1 MSRYSKRA
9 RPGGRPGG
17 AWRRY
22 LMRALAPVV
31 PLTMVVAGI
40 DAWLAVVTGDLVA
53 GPSMERFWLFAGL
66 TASTIVGG
74 VIVTGWWRVVA
85 ARGESRLRG
94 ELLAV
99 TLRRRLPDLEEQAIG
114 SLLERTDD
122 DPRALF
128 SVFRR
133 LGEVAFQGLV
143 GAVVAWVTAGV
154 MWWPAWWLFPAV
166 GAVAM
171 LTVRG
176 TGARITAA
184 TTAAEKAWSDSA
196 AQLEE
201 AVAARDDLRAVGGQP
216 FVLRRF
222 ARAGADAIRA
232 QLTAS
237 MLSASFSLRL
247 SLVMAGLTAMVVL
260 GGVLAVRD
268 GSLEVARFVTLFL
281 LVTMFVRRLRT
292 LTSLLPQ
299 IQEGLGTLARVRDM
313 LAAEQEPVLGGRL
326 AETDGTAGARI
337 DLRGLTFTYATTD
350 RDGFRLGPVTLSV
363 PAGSTVALVG
373 RTGSGKTTLT
383 KVLSRAVEPPSGS
396 VFFDGVDVRD
406 LDMEH
411 LRGTV
416 GVVGQRTEILSG
428 TLRQNITLFGDVP
441 DERVDAAISALG
453 LTSWVGGLPDGLDTV
468 LGPRGVVLSAGEEQ
482 LVAFARLLVRDVRV
496 VVLDEATARMD
507 PHTSRIVT
515 RAARGLLAGRS
526 GVVVAHRLAT
536 ARGADTVVVMDHGRI
551 VEQGSWDELATQ
563 DGRFAALLA
572 ADGTAATSDDDV
584 TSAAHRDDTV
594 HARTRPAETT
604 GTTTET
610 SARVPVGRTA
620 ARAALARPRW
630 WIPAELMM
638 WIDDVAGADSAV
650 AGWVWAALVTAL
662 MAGANPW
669 WPVAGIIAAAVFS
682 SVIYYLVARPAA
694 MLWTE
699 GRLRVRLAI
708 LRGQTGHTP
717 VERPSPG
724 EVTARTLEEY
734 RLLVLSR
741 TAREFAFGL
750 TTLAVLGG
758 VSGSPIAVAIAGGV
772 VAVSAAAAGL
782 GARLVGDTAR
792 LAGDARAAFGRALGS
807 VLEAVRTIKL
817 SGATHAAL
825 AHLRRQDAQRVAA
838 AQREDHVSYLAW
850 HAPFLVSRSATVLV
864 WWLHVA
870 GTWSL
875 TTTLVVYTAI
885 GAYGWVG
892 ATAGNVLT
900 RIPVARRWTDIAT
913 RLAGTND
920 LAAVPADVDLVR
932 GTHQNPAATAPVGPL
947 TRLRLTGATAVH
959 DDGTIGV
966 RDVHLDIRP
975 GQTVLVVGRVGAGK
989 SSLLAGLAGLARLD
1003 GTVTWNETRLTSM
1016 AELAGTRTAFVSQL
1030 PRIVSGTIAENVHLD
1045 HQRAVAPALTTAQL
1059 DMDVTE
1065 AGGHDTVVGH
1075 RGLRLSGGQTQRL
1088 ALARAL
1094 AAEPDLLIVD
1104 DVSSALDATT
1114 EAALWTALRAS
1125 GTTIVGSTSRAA
1137 TLHAADHV
1145 IVLDQGRQ
1153 VDAGTW
1159 GTLHDRWGHLAG

>member
-1 MSRYSKRA
+1 
-9 RPGGRPGG
+9 
-17 AWRRY
+17 
-22 LMRALAPVV
+22 MRALAPVV
-31 PLTMVVAGI
+31 PLTMVMAGI

-53 GPSMERFWLFAGL
+53 GPSLELFWLFTGL
-66 TASTIVGG
+66 TATTIAGG
-74 VIVTGWWRVVA
+74 VIVTGWWRAVA

-99 TLRRRLPDLEEQAIG
+99 TLRRKLPDLEEQAIG

-133 LGEVAFQGLV
+133 LGEVAFYGLV
-143 GAVVAWVTAGV
+143 GAVVSWVTAGV
-154 MWWPAWWLFPAV
+154 MWAPAWWLFPAV

-171 LTVRG
+171 LAVRG

-201 AVAARDDLRAVGGQP
+201 AVAARDDMRGVGGQP

-222 ARAGADAIRA
+222 ARAGAAAIRA

-237 MLSASFSLRL
+237 MLSARFSLRL
-247 SLVMAGLTAMVVL
+247 SLVTAGLTAAVVL
-260 GGVLAVRD
+260 GGVLAVRS
-268 GSLEVARFVTLFL
+268 GGLEVARFVTLFL
-281 LVTMFVRRLRT
+281 LVSTFVRRLHM

-313 LAAEQEPVLGGRL
+313 LAAEQEPARGGRL
-326 AETDGTAGARI
+326 PDADDGAGARI
-337 DLRGLTFTYATTD
+337 DLRDLTFTYPTG
-350 RDGFRLGPVTLSV
+350 DGAGFTLGPISLSV

-383 KVLSRAVEPPSGS
+383 KVLSRAVEPPAGS
-396 VFFDGVDVRD
+396 VFLDGVDVRD
-406 LDMEH
+406 LDVEH

-428 TLRQNITLFGDVP
+428 TLRQNITLFGDVA
-441 DERVDAAISALG
+441 DERVTAAIGALG
-453 LTSWVGGLPDGLDTV
+453 LSGWVDGLPDGLDTV
-468 LGPRGVVLSAGEEQ
+468 LGPRGVMLSAGEEQ

-507 PHTSRIVT
+507 PHTSRTVT
-515 RAARGLLAGRS
+515 RAARGLLAGRT

-536 ARGADTVVVMDHGRI
+536 ARGADTVAVTDHGRI
-551 VEQGSWDELATQ
+551 VEHGTWDELSAR

-572 ADGTAATSDDDV
+572 ADGTATTGHDAAAP
-584 TSAAHRDDTV
+584 AAHVHRAAHTRARDT
-594 HARTRPAETT
+594 TRPAA
-604 GTTTET
+604 G

-620 ARAALARPRW
+620 TRAALARPRW
-630 WIPAELMM
+630 WIPAELLM
-638 WIDDVAGADSAV
+638 WLDDVAGSASAA

-662 MAGANPW
+662 MAGGDPW
-669 WPVAGIIAAAVFS
+669 WPAAGVIAAALLS
-682 SVIYYLVARPAA
+682 AAIYYLEARPRT

-699 GRLRVRLAI
+699 GRLRVRLSI
-708 LRGQTGHTP
+708 LRGQTGHAP

-741 TAREFAFGL
+741 TAREFLFGL

-758 VSGSPIAVAIAGGV
+758 VSGSPLAVAIAAGV
-772 VAVSAAAAGL
+772 VAISAASAGL
-782 GARLVGDTAR
+782 GAGLVGDSAR
-792 LAGDARAAFGRALGS
+792 VAGDARAAFGRALGS

-825 AHLRRQDAQRVAA
+825 AHLRRQDDRRVDA
-838 AQREDHVSYLAW
+838 AQREDRVSYLVW
-850 HAPFLVSRSATVLV
+850 QAPWLVSRSATVVV

-885 GAYGWVG
+885 GAYGWAGV
-892 ATAGNVLT
+892 TAGNVLT
-900 RIPVARRWTDIAT
+900 RIPVARRWTEIAA
-913 RLAGTND
+913 RLAGTTD

-932 GTHQNPAATAPVGPL
+932 GTHETPAVTAPVGPL
-947 TRLRLTGATAVH
+947 ARLRLSGVSAVH
-959 DDGTIGV
+959 DDGTVGV
-966 RDVHLDIRP
+966 RNVHLDLRP
-975 GQTVLVVGRVGAGK
+975 GRTVLVVGRVGAGK
-989 SSLLAGLAGLARLD
+989 SSLLAGLAGLIRLD
-1003 GTVTWNETRLTSM
+1003 GAVTWNDTPVTDL
-1016 AELAGTRTAFVSQL
+1016 AGLAGTRTAFVGQL

-1045 HQRAVAPALTTAQL
+1045 HDRAVAPPLTTAQL
-1059 DMDVTE
+1059 DEDVAE
-1065 AGGHDTVVGH
+1065 AGGHGTVVGH

-1104 DVSSALDATT
+1104 DVSSALDAAT
-1114 EAALWTALRAS
+1114 EAALWAALRSS
-1125 GTTIVGSTSRAA
+1125 GTTIVGSSSRAT
-1137 TLHAADHV
+1137 TLRAADHV

-1153 VDAGTW
+1153 VDAGSW
-1159 GTLHDRWGHLAG
+1159 DALRARWGHLEG

>member
-1 MSRYSKRA
+1 
-9 RPGGRPGG
+9 
-17 AWRRY
+17 
-22 LMRALAPVV
+22 MRALAPVV
-31 PLTMVVAGI
+31 PLTMVLAGI

-53 GPSMERFWLFAGL
+53 SPSLERFWLFAGL
-66 TASTIVGG
+66 TATTIVGG

-94 ELLAV
+94 ELLTV
-99 TLRRRLPDLEEQAIG
+99 TLRRTLPDLEEQAIG

-122 DPRALF
+122 DPRTLF
-128 SVFRR
+128 SAFRR
-133 LGEVAFQGLV
+133 LGEVAFYGLV
-143 GAVVAWVTAGV
+143 GAVVAWVVAG
-154 MWWPAWWLFPAV
+154 MAWWPAWWLFPVV
-166 GAVAM
+166 GALAM

-201 AVAARDDLRAVGGQP
+201 AVAARDDMRSVGGQP

-222 ARAGADAIRA
+222 ARAGAAAIRA
-232 QLTAS
+232 QLAAS
-237 MLSASFSLRL
+237 VLSARFSLRL
-247 SLVMAGLTAMVVL
+247 SLVMAGLTALVVL
-260 GGVLAVRD
+260 GGVAAVRD
-268 GSLEVARFVTLFL
+268 GGLEVARFVTLFL
-281 LVTMFVRRLRT
+281 LVSMFVRRLHT

-313 LAAEQEPVLGGRL
+313 LAAAQEPALGGRL
-326 AETDGTAGARI
+326 GQADGAAGARI
-337 DLRGLTFTYATTD
+337 DVRDLTFTYPAAD
-350 RDGFRLGPVTLSV
+350 GDGFRLGPVTLAL
-363 PAGSTVALVG
+363 PAGHTVALVG

-383 KVLSRAVEPPSGS
+383 KVLSRAVEPPTGS
-396 VFFDGVDVRD
+396 VFLDGVDVRD
-406 LDMEH
+406 LDVEH
-411 LRGTV
+411 LRGAV

-441 DERVDAAISALG
+441 AERIGAAIAALG
-453 LTSWVGGLPDGLDTV
+453 LTGWVDGLPDGLDTV

-507 PHTSRIVT
+507 PHTSRTVT
-515 RAARGLLAGRS
+515 RAARGLLAGRT

-536 ARGADTVVVMDHGRI
+536 ARVADTVAVMDHGRI
-551 VEQGSWDELATQ
+551 VEHGTWDELAAG

-572 ADGTAATSDDDV
+572 ADGTAAPPDD
-584 TSAAHRDDTV
+584 AATTAAPGDDTA
-594 HARTRPAETT
+594 HSRARPNPRPH
-604 GTTTET
+604 T
-610 SARVPVGRTA
+610 SARVPLGRTA
-620 ARAALARPRW
+620 TRAALTRPRW
-630 WIPAELMM
+630 WVPAELLM
-638 WIDDVAGADSAV
+638 WLDDVVGAHSAV

-669 WPVAGIIAAAVFS
+669 WPAAGVIAAAVFS
-682 SVIYYLVARPAA
+682 GVIYYLETRPRT

-708 LRGQTGHTP
+708 LRGQTGHAP
-717 VERPSPG
+717 VERPSAG

-758 VSGSPIAVAIAGGV
+758 VSGSPVAVAIAAGV
-772 VAVSAAAAGL
+772 VGVSAASAGL
-782 GARLVGDTAR
+782 GARFVGDTAR

-807 VLEAVRTIKL
+807 VLEAVRTVKL
-817 SGATHAAL
+817 SGATDAAL
-825 AHLRRQDAQRVAA
+825 AHLRRQDAERVAA
-838 AQREDHVSYLAW
+838 AQREDRVAYLVW
-850 HAPFLVSRSATVLV
+850 QAPWLVSRSATVLV

-892 ATAGNVLT
+892 ATAGNVVT
-900 RIPVARRWTDIAT
+900 RIPVARRWTDVAT
-913 RLAGTND
+913 RLAGTSD

-932 GTHQNPAATAPVGPL
+932 GMHQAPAATAPVGPL
-947 TRLRLTGATAVH
+947 ARLRLAGANAVH

-966 RDVHLDIRP
+966 RDVHLEIRP

-1003 GTVTWNETRLTSM
+1003 GAVTWNETRLTGM
-1016 AELAGTRTAFVSQL
+1016 AGLAGTRTAFVGQV

-1045 HQRAVAPALTTAQL
+1045 HDRAVSPPLTMAQL

-1065 AGGHDTVVGH
+1065 AGGHGAVVGH

-1088 ALARAL
+1088 GLARAL
-1094 AAEPDLLIVD
+1094 AAAPDLLVVD

-1125 GTTIVGSTSRAA
+1125 GTTIVGSSSRAA

-1159 GTLHDRWGHLAG
+1159 DALRARWGHLAG

>member
-1 MSRYSKRA
+1 MPRYSKRA

-17 AWRRY
+17 SWRGY

-31 PLTMVVAGI
+31 PLTMALAGI

-53 GPSMERFWLFAGL
+53 IPSLERFWMFAGL
-66 TASTIVGG
+66 TATTIVGG

-99 TLRRRLPDLEEQAIG
+99 TLRRTLPDLEEQAIG

-128 SVFRR
+128 SAFRR
-133 LGEVAFQGLV
+133 LGEVAFYGLV
-143 GAVVAWVTAGV
+143 GAVVAWVAAGV
-154 MWWPAWWLFPAV
+154 AWWPAWWLFPVV
-166 GAVAM
+166 GALAL

-184 TTAAEKAWSDSA
+184 TTAAEEAWSDSA

-201 AVAARDDLRAVGGQP
+201 AVAARDDMRAVGGQP

-222 ARAGADAIRA
+222 ARAGAAAIRA
-232 QLTAS
+232 QLAAS
-237 MLSASFSLRL
+237 ILSARFSLRL
-247 SLVMAGLTAMVVL
+247 SLVMAGLTAVVVL
-260 GGVLAVRD
+260 GGVAAVRD
-268 GSLEVARFVTLFL
+268 GGLEVARFVTLFL
-281 LVTMFVRRLRT
+281 LVAMFVRRLHT

-299 IQEGLGTLARVRDM
+299 IQEGLGTLARVRGM
-313 LAAEQEPVLGGRL
+313 LDAAQEPALGGRL
-326 AETDGTAGARI
+326 GEAGGAPGARI
-337 DLRGLTFTYATTD
+337 DVRDLTFTYPAAD
-350 RDGFRLGPVTLSV
+350 GDGFRLGPVSLSL
-363 PAGSTVALVG
+363 PAGRTVALVG

-383 KVLSRAVEPPSGS
+383 KVLSRAVEPPAGS
-396 VFFDGVDVRD
+396 VLLDGVDVRD
-406 LDMEH
+406 LDVEH

-428 TLRQNITLFGDVP
+428 TLRQNIALFGDVP
-441 DERVDAAISALG
+441 AERVGAAIAALG
-453 LTSWVGGLPDGLDTV
+453 LTGWVDGLPDGLDTV
-468 LGPRGVVLSAGEEQ
+468 LGPRGVMLSAGEEQ

-507 PHTSRIVT
+507 PYTSRTVT
-515 RAARGLLAGRS
+515 HAARGLLAGRT
-526 GVVVAHRLAT
+526 GIVVAHRLAT
-536 ARGADTVVVMDHGRI
+536 ARVADTIAVMDHGRI
-551 VEQGSWDELATQ
+551 VEHGTWDELAAG
-563 DGRFAALLA
+563 DGRFAALVE
-572 ADGTAATSDDDV
+572 ADGTAATRDDDAAP
-584 TSAAHRDDTV
+584 AAHAHGAV
-594 HARTRPAETT
+594 RTRAHDTT
-604 GTTTET
+604 RPRAG

-620 ARAALARPRW
+620 TRAALTRPRW
-630 WIPAELMM
+630 WIPAELLM
-638 WIDDVAGADSAV
+638 WLDDVVGSGSAV

-669 WPVAGIIAAAVFS
+669 WPAAGVIAAALFS
-682 SVIYYLVARPAA
+682 SVVYYLETRPRT

-708 LRGQTGHTP
+708 LRGQTGHAP

-758 VSGSPIAVAIAGGV
+758 VSGSPIAVAIAAGV
-772 VAVSAAAAGL
+772 VGVSAGAAGL

-817 SGATHAAL
+817 SGATGAAL
-825 AHLRRQDAQRVAA
+825 AHLRRQDAERVAA
-838 AQREDHVSYLAW
+838 AQREDRVSYLVW
-850 HAPFLVSRSATVLV
+850 QAPWLVSRSATVLV

-892 ATAGNVLT
+892 ATAGNVVT
-900 RIPVARRWTDIAT
+900 RIPVARRWTDVAT
-913 RLAGTND
+913 RLAGTSD

-932 GTHQNPAATAPVGPL
+932 GTHRTSAATVPVGPL
-947 TRLRLTGATAVH
+947 ARLRLAGVSAVH

-966 RDVHLDIRP
+966 RDVHLEIRP

-989 SSLLAGLAGLARLD
+989 SSLLAGLAGLVRLD
-1003 GTVTWNETRLTSM
+1003 GAVTWNETRLTGM
-1016 AELAGTRTAFVSQL
+1016 ARLAGTRTAFVGQV
-1030 PRIVSGTIAENVHLD
+1030 PRIVSGTVAENVHLD
-1045 HQRAVAPALTTAQL
+1045 HDRAVASSLVTAQL
-1059 DMDVTE
+1059 DEDVSE
-1065 AGGHDTVVGH
+1065 AGGHGTVVGH
-1075 RGLRLSGGQTQRL
+1075 RGLRLSGGQVQRL

-1094 AAEPDLLIVD
+1094 AADPDLLVVD
-1104 DVSSALDATT
+1104 DVSSALDAGT

-1125 GTTIVGSTSRAA
+1125 GRTIVGSSSRAA
-1137 TLHAADHV
+1137 TLDAADHV
-1145 IVLDQGRQ
+1145 VVLDHGRQ
-1153 VDAGTW
+1153 VDAGLWDALRT
-1159 GTLHDRWGHLAG
+1159 RWGHLAG